1 MASILLASAGS
12 ALGGAIG
19 GSILGVSAAAIGGAV
34 GQIVG
39 SMVDSW
45 IVSSLAPA
53 QRIEGQRLQNLTV
66 TTSTEGAIIPRVYG
80 RMRVGGNI
88 IWATDFTETVNTTS
102 QGGKGG
108 GPKVTTTSYIYTA
121 SFAVALC
128 EGPISGIGR
137 VWADGKPLDLT
148 GATWRIYKGDEAQ
161 IPDPFIAAKMG
172 AGNAPAYRGTAYVMF
187 EELPLEAFGNRIP
200 QLSFE
205 VFRPVDAPD
214 TAEGLIKSVTMIPAT
229 GEFQYGTTPVTR
241 GTDGT
246 TASENVH
253 TTNGVPD
260 IIAALDQLQASA
272 PHIESVSLVV
282 SWFGLDLRAGNCAI
296 QPGVENATKVTAPV
310 SWAVNGLNRTNAHQ
324 ISLDPNGKLA
334 YGGTP
339 SDATI
344 VEAIKEI
351 KARGLRVTFYPFL
364 LMDIPV
370 GNILANPYSD
380 NVATPGQD
388 KYPWRGRI
396 TCSPAAGF
404 LGAVDKTAA
413 AATQVSAFFGN
424 ATASD
429 FSVVG
434 EAVSWTGGNDWG
446 YRRFI
451 LHYAH
456 LCAAAGGVDAFLL
469 GSELVGLTTIRDGAT
484 SYPAVAALKTLASD
498 VANLVTVS
506 TGIANLPVDF
516 SSLHLVSYPGD
527 DLTGVLHS
535 PAPGWEGWTSPL
547 PTVTTGTIDTGS
559 ISGRTL
565 VHCVDAIAAGMTAT
579 DIDAGTVTLNVS
591 ADQSWA
597 WGGARLRIR
606 AFGLPDLNGAP
617 DTSSPHPFSPLILD
631 VQSDTSASVTTNTTS
646 GAGTLPAGTR
656 WIQFQIIITDGIL
669 ASNFAFN
676 LTTANAMVTSGRV
689 SYAADWSEYF
699 GHHPQ
704 DGSGDVLFHL
714 DPLWASPDV
723 HFIGIDNYL
732 PIADWRDG
740 SDHLDAQAGWPGI
753 HDLGYLQ
760 AGIEGGEQFD
770 WFYASDADRTAQLR
784 TPIIDSGGGSL
795 LPATIAR
802 SFNETTGATIT
813 NADFGGT
820 GTRNNPAAFSAVVPL
835 PAIPADGVLFERG
848 GSSYGML
855 LCVRAGGTVFRYRAG
870 MGNVTAPNGDAAF
883 LDIPVSSL
891 PFDGATHELIWD
903 VTLNPSLIRL
913 WVDGTLV
920 GSASTTD
927 GTMSAWAYSGSGCYG
942 ASGSGITN
950 ITGEPTTGWP
960 VSCSNPLN
968 MYDQAIT
975 AQSGASKDWVFRPKD
990 IRAWWSNQHY
1000 DRLGGVE
1007 SATPTAWVPQSKP
1020 IRFTELGCPAV
1031 DRGPNQPNVFY
1042 DPKSAESAV
1051 PYFSRGWQDEAIQRK
1066 YLRAML
1072 GYWGDV
1078 ANNPVSTVTGQPMLD
1093 MAEAAVWTWDAR
1105 PYPDFPARAD
1115 IWADAPN
1122 WRLGHWLNGRL
1133 GAVGL
1138 AALVRELCARA
1149 GLDASLIDVSQL
1161 SDIVAG
1167 YTITALESPRASLAT
1182 LARHF
1187 GFDAVESGGVIRFV
1201 TRGQA
1206 AVATIAPDNIVAKG
1220 AGEVMEL
1227 TRGQETELPQALKWQ
1242 MVRSDAQYDPAAVE
1256 ARRVTVSASRVASES
1271 FPLATSLEE
1280 ADRRVRRA
1288 LMEAWVGR
1296 ETLSASMPPSQLAL
1310 DPGDVVSLA
1319 NDGRLVDY
1327 RITKINDALAR
1338 SIEAIRTDA
1347 ALYDLPPGQY
1357 RAATLPTATVYG
1369 PPNVVLID
1377 LPQLQD
1383 AIPAHRPYAAIYAKP
1398 WYGTAAIW
1406 RSVTT
1411 SGFTLLDTIPQAAHM
1426 GVLAADLPAGPPS
1439 RFDLGNEVLVDLT
1452 SGTLTSVTD
1461 LELFAG
1467 ANTLALESAPGVWD
1481 VLQFGN
1487 ATLVS
1492 TGRYKL
1498 TRLLRG
1504 QRGTE
1509 DAMGAP
1515 TLAGAKL
1522 VLLDAALQPLSFALG
1537 DIGIAWNMR
1546 VGPASAA
1553 PSDAVMKASTFTPS
1567 GRGLMPFAP
1576 SQARMRRLANGDLAI
1591 RWLRR
1596 DRALS
1601 ADSWVLAQVPMS
1613 ETAES
1618 YDLEVLNG
1626 GNVVRSVASLTT
1638 PAFTYTAAMQAADFG
1653 GAVSSLS
1660 IRLYQIGAL
1669 GRGILFS
1676 TTLTITESS

>member
-1 MASILLASAGS
+1 M
-12 ALGGAIG
+12 
-19 GSILGVSAAAIGGAV
+19 SAAAIGGAV
-34 GQIVG
+34 GQIAG

-66 TTSTEGAIIPRVYG
+66 TTSTEGAIIPRTYG
-80 RMRVGGNI
+80 RMRLGGNI
-88 IWATDFTETVNTTS
+88 IWATDFTETINTTS

-108 GPKVTTTSYIYTA
+108 GPKVTTTTYLYTA
-121 SFAVALC
+121 SFAVALA

-148 GATWRIYKGDEAQ
+148 NVTWRIYKGDETQ
-161 IPDPFIAAKMG
+161 TPDPFIEAKMG
-172 AGNAPAYRGTAYVMF
+172 TGNAPAYRGTAYVMF
-187 EELPLEAFGNRIP
+187 EALDLTAFGNRIP

-205 VFRPVDAPD
+205 VLRPIDAPD
-214 TAEGLIKSVTMIPAT
+214 TAEGLIKAVTMIPAT
-229 GEFQYGTTPVTR
+229 GEFQYGTTPVSR
-241 GTDGT
+241 GTGGNS
-246 TASENVH
+246 ASENVH
-253 TTNGVPD
+253 SLGGVPD
-260 IIAALDQLQASA
+260 IIVSLDQLQAAA

-282 SWFGLDLRAGNCAI
+282 AWFGLDLRAGNCAI
-296 QPGVENATKVTAPV
+296 QPGVENATKVTTPV
-310 SWAVNGLNRTNAHQ
+310 SWAVSGVTRAAAHQ
-324 ISLDPNGKLA
+324 ITTDMNGKLA

-364 LMDIPV
+364 LMDIPA
-370 GNILANPYSD
+370 GNALANPYSD
-380 NVATPGQD
+380 NAATIGQD

-404 LGAVDKTAA
+404 VGTVDKTTA
-413 AATQVSAFFGN
+413 AATQVAAFFG
-424 ATASD
+424 TAGAAD
-429 FSVVG
+429 FSINGEVVR
-434 EAVSWTGGNDWG
+434 WIGGNDWG

-456 LCAAAGGVDAFLL
+456 LCAVAGGVDAFLL
-469 GSELVGLTTIRDGAT
+469 GSELVGLTTVRDGAT
-484 SYPAVAALKTLASD
+484 TYPAVAALKTLASD

-506 TGIANLPVDF
+506 TGTANLPVDF
-516 SSLHLVSYPGD
+516 SSLHLVAYPGD
-527 DLTGVLHS
+527 DLSGVLNA
-535 PAPGWEGWTSPL
+535 PALQWEGWQSLL
-547 PTVTTGTIDTGS
+547 PTVTTGTIDTGPV
-559 ISGRTL
+559 SGRTIY
-565 VHCVDAIAAGMTAT
+565 HAINVLSAGMTT
-579 DIDAGTVTLNVS
+579 TEIDAGNVTLNIS
-591 ADQSWA
+591 ADQSWQ

-617 DTSSPHPFSPLILD
+617 DTSAPHPFAPLILD
-631 VQSDTSASVTTNTTS
+631 VQSDTSAAVPSNTTNGS
-646 GAGTLPAGTR
+646 GILPAGAR

-669 ASNFAFN
+669 ASNFSFR
-676 LTTANAMVTSGRV
+676 LTTSNAMVTSGRV

-732 PIADWRDG
+732 PLSDWRDG

-770 WFYASDADRTAQLR
+770 WFYASNADRTAQAR
-784 TPIIDSGGGSL
+784 TPIVDSGGGSL

-802 SFNETTGATIT
+802 SFGETTGATIT
-813 NADFGGT
+813 NTAFGGT

-835 PAIPADGVLFERG
+835 PAVPSDGVLFERG

-870 MGNVTAPNGDAAF
+870 MGSVTAANGDAAF
-883 LDIPVSSL
+883 LDIPVASL
-891 PFDGATHELIWD
+891 PFDGQMHELIWD

-913 WVDGTLV
+913 WVDGVLV

-942 ASGSGITN
+942 ASGAGITN
-950 ITGEPTTGWP
+950 IAGEPTSGWP
-960 VSCSNPLN
+960 IACPNPLN
-968 MYDQAIT
+968 MYDQAIV
-975 AQSGASKDWVFRPKD
+975 AQSGPGKDWVFRPKD
-990 IRAWWSNQHY
+990 IRSWWSNAHY
-1000 DRLGGVE
+1000 DRPGGVE
-1007 SATPTAWVPQSKP
+1007 SMSPTAWTPQSKP

-1051 PYFSRGWQDEAIQRK
+1051 PYFSRGWQDEAIQRQ

-1078 ANNPVSTVTGQPMLD
+1078 AKNPSSTGYSGTMID
-1093 MAEAAVWTWDAR
+1093 MGNAAVWTWDAR

-1115 IWADAPN
+1115 VWADAPN

-1133 GAVGL
+1133 GTVGL
-1138 AALVRELCARA
+1138 ATLVRELCMRA
-1149 GLDASLIDVSQL
+1149 GLDPALIDTSDL
-1161 SDIVAG
+1161 FDIVAG
-1167 YTITALESPRASLAT
+1167 YAITALESPRASIST

-1201 TRGQA
+1201 TRGQV
-1206 AVATIAPDNIVAKG
+1206 AVATITPDGMIAKG
-1220 AGEVMEL
+1220 SGDVMEL

-1242 MVRSDAQYDPAAVE
+1242 VIRSDAEYDPATVE
-1256 ARRVTVSASRVASES
+1256 ARRVTVAAARVASES
-1271 FPLATSLEE
+1271 FPLAVPMEE
-1280 ADRRVRRA
+1280 ADRRCRRA

-1296 ETLSASMPPSQLAL
+1296 ETLSAHLPPSMLSL
-1310 DPGDVVSLA
+1310 DPGDVVGLA
-1319 NDGRLVDY
+1319 NDGRLIDY

-1338 SIEAIRTDA
+1338 SVEAIRTDA
-1347 ALYDLPPGQY
+1347 TLYDLPPGQY
-1357 RAATLPTATVYG
+1357 RKATLPSATVYG
-1369 PPNVVLID
+1369 PPNVALMD
-1377 LPQLQD
+1377 LPQISD
-1383 AIPAHRPYAAIYAKP
+1383 AVSAHQPYAAVYANP
-1398 WYGTAAIW
+1398 WYGTGAIW

-1426 GVLAADLPAGPPS
+1426 GALAADFPAGPTS
-1439 RFDLGNEVLVDLT
+1439 RFDLGNELLIDMS

-1467 ANTLALESAPGVWD
+1467 ANTLAVESAPGVWEI
-1481 VLQFGN
+1481 VQFGN
-1487 ATLVS
+1487 ATLVA
-1492 TGRYKL
+1492 TGRYSL

-1509 DAMGAP
+1509 DAIGAP
-1515 TLAGAKL
+1515 ASAGSKV
-1522 VLLDAALQPLSFALG
+1522 VLLDTALQPLSMSLG

-1546 VGPASAA
+1546 TGPASAA
-1553 PSDAVMKASTFTPS
+1553 PSDAIIQARSFTPN

-1576 SQARMRRLANGDLAI
+1576 AQARMRRLANGDLAL

-1596 DRALS
+1596 DRALA
-1601 ADSWVLAQVPMS
+1601 ADSWVLTDVPMS
-1613 ETAES
+1613 ETSEA
-1618 YDLEVLNG
+1618 YDLEIMSGATINRSL
-1626 GNVVRSVASLTT
+1626 SVAA
-1638 PAFTYTAAMQAADFG
+1638 PAVTYTAAMQTTDFG
-1653 GAVSSLS
+1653 GPVTSLS
-1660 IRLYQIGAL
+1660 VRLYQIGAL
-1669 GRGILFS
+1669 GRGIPL
-1676 TTLTITESS
+1676 TETLTSKESL